1 MFPHT
6 HDTKTQNV
14 ADENPHGIKKI
25 LHIKRR
31 KGGRY
36 VCIVSFIPHVRA
48 SNLFLLF
55 SSAVHV
61 YDQVHA
67 HVVYVYI
74 HNQDS

>member
-1 MFPHT
+1 MCSRIHT
-6 HDTKTQNV
+6 HVTKTQNV
-14 ADENPHGIKKI
+14 ADENPHGIKKN
-25 LHIKRR
+25 HIKTAE
-31 KGGRY
+31 GRS
-36 VCIVSFIPHVRA
+36 VCIVSFNPHVRA

-74 HNQDS
+74 HNQHS